1 MKSTPLLSGVVLDQY
16 PEVLHVHSATPLAVI
31 TSAVVG
37 GDLALARHILNLH
50 VPKDYADG
58 DHDARLRAAAA
69 ALGITEPCV
78 GLLTAAW
85 LDWAEVVSE
94 TAEEMQ

>member
-1 MKSTPLLSGVVLDQY
+1 MS
-16 PEVLHVHSATPLAVI
+16 
-31 TSAVVG
+31 SAVVG
-37 GDLALARHILNLH
+37 GDLAVARHILNLH
-50 VPKDYADG
+50 VPKDYVAG
-58 DHDARLRAAAA
+58 DHEARLRAAAA

-94 TAEEMQ
+94 TAEESQAAVVATVGLSHPTAAGVTPAALPWSQGSR